1 MFCSLL
7 LIVLLYVPKLL
18 FSNQPPINS
27 SFLLT
32 EKVDLPQLSA
42 EEQQNAQAV
51 VKLPLEKIDFQPEST
66 RLTDQAI
73 SDLTSQ
79 VLPVLKSSQLYLKIE
94 GSAAWPGPEGRF
106 SQESIRSFAESR
118 ALSVQQFL
126 AGQGIDPNR
135 LIIGT
140 LDPKFPNS
148 TNEAELVQD
157 RIVRFTLVTTG
168 GR

>member
-1 MFCSLL
+1 MCARTRSSSRDSA
-7 LIVLLYVPKLL
+7 L
-18 FSNQPPINS
+18 FSTQPPVNS

-32 EKVDLPQLSA
+32 DKVDLPQLSN
-42 EEQQNAQAV
+42 EEQQSADEV

-66 RLTDQAI
+66 RLTDQA
-73 SDLTSQ
+73 SKDLTAQ
-79 VLPVLKSSQLYLKIE
+79 VLPVLRASRLYLRIE

-106 SQESIRSFAESR
+106 SQEDIRSFAAAR
-118 ALSVQQFL
+118 ATSVQQFL

-135 LIIGT
+135 LLVGT

-148 TNEAELVQD
+148 LNEAELAQD